1 MEDLTK
7 HQIILLFILVSI
19 VVSFTTA
26 ILTAALFNQ
35 EPESVTQTI
44 QRVVEKAVG
53 DGKETVHVVTDEQRV
68 IDVVGEVSPAVVS
81 IIATKDLP
89 VVGECMVSPFGNDD
103 FFGQFFPELRVPQ
116 LCERGKEKRQISS
129 GSGFFV
135 RPDGL
140 LVTNRHVVN
149 DTDAEYTVIVNDGRR
164 LKATVLARDPLQDMA
179 LVKVSGKDFPFIKIG
194 DSKNL
199 LAGQRVIAI
208 GNALGEFQNTVSVGI
223 ISGLNRSIQATTSGG
238 AVENLNGIIQTD
250 AAINPGNSGGP
261 LLDLS
266 GKVIGV
272 NVAIAQ
278 GSQNIG
284 FALPINSVKSAIESV
299 KSTGKIIRPY
309 LGLRYLVINAQIK
322 EKNNL
327 TVDYGVLVKAGA
339 SADELAV
346 IPGSPADKA
355 GIVENDIILEI
366 DGIKLDDK
374 TNLASVIR
382 GKSVGQIINL
392 KILHRGEEKNI
403 SVTLEVAKDS

>member
-223 ISGLNRSIQATTSGG
+223 ISGLRRTIVASG
-238 AVENLNGIIQTD
+238 EELHQLIQTD

-266 GKVIGV
+266 GTVIGI
-272 NVAIAQ
+272 NTAVASGAE
-278 GSQNIG
+278 NIG
-284 FALPINSVKSAIESV
+284 FALPSSIASKDINDVEKFGRVIY
-299 KSTGKIIRPY
+299 PF
-309 LGLRYLVINAQIK
+309 LGVRYEIVDRQLK
-322 EKNNL
+322 EEKKL
-327 TVDYGVLVKAGA
+327 FVDYGALVISNQG
-339 SADELAV
+339 SVAV
-346 IPGSPADKA
+346 TPGSPAEKA
-355 GIVENDIILEI
+355 GIKEGDIILDFGGERI
-366 DGIKLDDK
+366 GRDN
-374 TNLASVIR
+374 TLAEAIAR
-382 GKSVGQIINL
+382 RQVGQTISV
-392 KILHRGEEKNI
+392 KILRAEREE
-403 SVTLEVAKDS
+403 TLQVVLVERKF